1 MEPVR
6 YGKNSLS
13 PVTGVMMVDEGIR
26 TRTMYPAGGSTVLHN
41 AGRYGS
47 EPLGAF
53 ARRVLVVVAIIALAL
68 LVWRIMNALLLAF
81 IGALFAVMFRGLAG
95 LVSRY
100 TQIPMR
106 WSLLLVVAVLISI
119 VALLVWLAGP
129 HINEQIAEFME
140 TVPTSVRQIEKTLGN
155 LTWGQYLLDA
165 MKPGR
170 LDVSRGLGLFSRIT
184 GIASTL
190 FAVVANLL
198 VVTFVAIFF
207 AADPAPYIRGI
218 IFLVPKSESARVAQ
232 TLEATGRTL
241 RYWLLGQGVSMLAVG
256 ILTALGLSLAGVP
269 LAFLLGVI
277 AGILEFVPFLHPV
290 VAALPGILIA
300 LTRGWTLAFYA
311 ALVYVIVQQPENR
324 LIVPLV
330 QWKAVSL
337 PPALVIL
344 AVVALGLLFG
354 LLGVLVATPLT
365 AVIMVWVKMLYVQE
379 VLDKPVDTG

>member
-1 MEPVR
+1 VA
-6 YGKNSLS
+6 LQ
-13 PVTGVMMVDEGIR
+13 
-26 TRTMYPAGGSTVLHN
+26 N
-41 AGRYGS
+41 AGQHGG

-53 ARRVLVVVAIIALAL
+53 ARRVLVVAAIITLAL
-68 LVWRIMNALLLAF
+68 LTWRIMNALLLAF
-81 IGALFAVMFRGLAG
+81 IGVLFAVMFRGLAR

-100 TQIPMR
+100 TRVPMQ
-106 WSLLLVVAVLISI
+106 WSLLFVVAFLIGIVVLLI
-119 VALLVWLAGP
+119 WLAGP
-129 HINEQIAEFME
+129 SINEQVAEFME
-140 TVPTSVRQIEKTLGN
+140 TVPTSVRQVEETLGR
-155 LTWGQYLLDA
+155 LTWGQYLLES

-170 LDVSRGLGLFSRIT
+170 LSVSPGIGLFSRIT
-184 GIASTL
+184 GVASTV

-218 IFLVPKSESARVAQ
+218 ILLVPKSESARVAQ
-232 TLEATGRTL
+232 TIEATGHTL

-256 ILTALGLSLAGVP
+256 ILTALGLWLAGVP

-277 AGILEFVPFLHPV
+277 AGILEFVPFLGP
-290 VAALPGILIA
+290 VAAAIPGILIA
-300 LTRGWTLAFYA
+300 LTRGWKLALYA
-311 ALVYVIVQQPENR
+311 ALVYVIVQQLENR

-365 AVIMVWVKMLYVQE
+365 AVIVVWVKMLYVQE
-379 VLDKPVDTG
+379 VLDKPVHMR